1 MSSTRFDVVVF
12 DFDGTLVQSAAAKR
26 QAFFAIF
33 PPASAPAVEQVLARN
48 PDGSRHDVIPAMIAE
63 AGLDAVDAPSLIGD
77 YGRQASGAVGDA
89 PEMPGA
95 SELLRRV
102 SKEAAIYV
110 ASATPHDELLGQ
122 LSKRGWLALLKGA
135 YGFPHRKTDV
145 VAALLKRH
153 AIPASRLLVVG
164 DGISD
169 REAAERNGC
178 PFHEITGPHSL
189 MSLDLSDA

>member
-26 QAFFAIF
+26 RAFFEIF
-33 PPASAPAVEQVLARN
+33 PPASADAVEAVLNRN
-48 PDGSRHDVIPAMIAE
+48 PDGSRHDVIPAMIEESGLAE
-63 AGLDAVDAPSLIGD
+63 FNAPSLIGD
-77 YGRQASGAVGDA
+77 YGRHAAAAVEDA

-102 SKEAAIYV
+102 SAQSAVYV
-110 ASATPHDELLGQ
+110 ASATPHDELLAQ
-122 LSKRGWLALLKGA
+122 LSRRGWLSLLAGA
-135 YGFPHRKTDV
+135 YGYPHRKDAV
-145 VAALLKRH
+145 VATLLKRH
-153 AIPASRLLVVG
+153 SIDRSRLLVVG

-178 PFHEITGPHSL
+178 PFHEITGPQSL
-189 MSLDLSDA
+189 MMLDLSDA